1 MSKKLFLLLLSL
13 SVSIFVMSCGDDDE
27 GTTGPGLSEF
37 EVVQASLDAYV
48 GGTKA
53 PTISAQDLFDN
64 LNDGDAGND
73 PVVLSVR
80 SAAHYAIGH
89 IPGAINIPWKEIGVS
104 ANLSGLPRD
113 RQIAVYCYTG
123 HTGGVATTA
132 LNAMGYDAVN
142 LKFGIMSWTKDP
154 DVRASAPFSEE
165 ADGHDFAVETAENS
179 GGTYALPSPDYTA
192 SDAADEILLAAVD
205 AYVGGTKAPVISA
218 QALFDNLNDG
228 DTGND
233 PIVLSVRS
241 TAHYALGHI
250 TGALNIPWREIA
262 QTDNLKKL
270 PTDRQIAVYC
280 YTGHTGA
287 VATTALNMLG
297 YDAINLKHGMMSW
310 TQDSD
315 VRVAG
320 PFSEEAAAHDFPV
333 E

>member
-123 HTGGVATTA
+123 HTGMVAATV
-132 LNAMGYDAVN
+132 LGMMGYDTHN
-142 LKFGIMSWTKDP
+142 IKFGMMGWTKDDNVLATARFNP
-154 DVRASAPFSEE
+154 DTQPDYRL
-165 ADGHDFAVETAENS
+165 ETTPIMPTS
-179 GGTYALPSPDYTA
+179 GGVPLDIPVAYG
-192 SDAADEILLAAVD
+192 LLAL
-205 AYVGGTKAPVISA
+205 G
-218 QALFDNLNDG
+218 AL
-228 DTGND
+228 
-233 PIVLSVRS
+233 S
-241 TAHYALGHI
+241 
-250 TGALNIPWREIA
+250 TGAGIFVKRR
-262 QTDNLKKL
+262 K
-270 PTDRQIAVYC
+270 
-280 YTGHTGA
+280 
-287 VATTALNMLG
+287 
-297 YDAINLKHGMMSW
+297 
-310 TQDSD
+310 
-315 VRVAG
+315 
-320 PFSEEAAAHDFPV
+320 AA
-333 E
+333 